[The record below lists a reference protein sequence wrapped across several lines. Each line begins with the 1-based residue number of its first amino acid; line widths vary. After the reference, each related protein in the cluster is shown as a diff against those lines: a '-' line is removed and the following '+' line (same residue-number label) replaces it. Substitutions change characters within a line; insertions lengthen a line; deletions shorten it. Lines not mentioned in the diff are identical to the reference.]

1 MLENLH
7 AAAYKNALAN
17 PLYCPDYRVGK
28 ITSEQVGFF
37 IVVLKI
43 CFSFLSRN
51 GDARENYFSIH
62 RVSIYYRIDL
72 VLK

>member
-28 ITSEQVGFF
+28 ITSEQVGLFLLCY
-37 IVVLKI
+37 ISV
-43 CFSFLSRN
+43 SGFLSGMDGGTCERK
-51 GDARENYFSIH
+51 
-62 RVSIYYRIDL
+62 L
-72 VLK
+72 T